1 MGTVTDKSF
10 ATSESDLTGIAFEDK
25 PEGPISAAILAAGAG
40 ALTLGIITTL
50 VAASKPI
57 REALTLSTSVG
68 PLSGKVAMTV
78 AVWLTVWVV
87 LHLALRTK
95 PYESRRALAISLVLI
110 GLGVIG
116 TFPTFFQFFG
126 G

>member
-1 MGTVTDKSF
+1 MSTVIKHTPGTSG
-10 ATSESDLTGIAFEDK
+10 ADLTNISFEDK
-25 PEGPISAAILAAGAG
+25 PEGPIAAAILAAGIG
-40 ALTLGIITTL
+40 ALTLGLATTL
-50 VAASKPI
+50 VEASKSVKD
-57 REALTLSTSVG
+57 ALTFSTGVG
-68 PLSGKVAMTV
+68 PLSGKVV
-78 AVWLTVWVV
+78 VSVVVWLAAWLV

-116 TFPTFFQFFG
+116 TFPTFFQLFG